1 MPFLPAKQQRIYQL
15 QTTKFQGMNRN
26 TATLLAIAIA
36 TSSAFCLPSCT
47 GKAGKAA
54 PTSTSEAKTA
64 AAEGQGKIAYV
75 CIDTIVNSYQYC
87 KDHSEILEKR
97 MNSIKAT
104 LNAKGKALQNS
115 AMSFQQK
122 VQNGEIKSEE
132 QARKMQASL
141 QKQQIDLEN
150 LQDKYSAQFEKERQK
165 YNEIMK
171 DSIENF
177 LKDYNKDHKYS
188 LILSKVE
195 NNILYAE
202 KGMDIT
208 EDVLNGLNKRYKS
221 AAKAPAADKA
231 AKKK

>member
-1 MPFLPAKQQRIYQL
+1 MK
-15 QTTKFQGMNRN
+15 RN

-36 TSSAFCLPSCT
+36 ASSALCLPGCT

-54 PTSTSEAKTA
+54 PTSTSEAKA
-64 AAEGQGKIAYV
+64 ATGEEKGKIAYV
-75 CIDTIVNSYQYC
+75 CIDTIVNSYEYC
-87 KDHSEILEKR
+87 KEHSEILEKR

-104 LNAKGKALQNS
+104 LNSKGKALQNS

-141 QKQQIDLEN
+141 QKQQMDLEN

-221 AAKAPAADKA
+221 AKAPAADKA